1 MPKPSGGSNVEHMGH
16 RDDERAGTDP
26 VPREPG
32 REARTHPWAR
42 ELRTSVGCSVALLAL
57 LLLIDWGTGSLTW
70 WRGVLWFALA
80 VLLFVVLC
88 PPRVR
93 AGRGWIA
100 SRSLLR
106 SRLVRTDLLV
116 SVRAVD
122 GVCRRLVLLDSLG
135 GRVELDPE
143 VLVDHPDVWY
153 RLDEDA
159 RHCVAAGRLQCGT
172 DELRDISE
180 QVDRETAL
188 AVFRVSGLES

>member
-1 MPKPSGGSNVEHMGH
+1 MGH
-16 RDDERAGTDP
+16 RDDERAGTHP

-32 REARTHPWAR
+32 RKARTHPWAR

-70 WRGVLWFALA
+70 WRGVLWFTLS